1 MVYTAMSSIGLG
13 DFATV
18 KNLTVSD
25 TLQCNNKLS
34 VGSDCSFAGD
44 VNATDVNTVGLT
56 VSGESEFLNNVNIK
70 NQIFKVEHTNSS
82 EAKLIVDDNETLL
95 NSNTTKTIGNL
106 FQVQGPLFN
115 EVRLFVDNSETVINN
130 GLTVNGNVEI
140 AASKKLTVDSV
151 QLRDEV
157 LAVAVAAPGV
167 QIPSTCS
174 DFLVG
179 RRSGGAYT
187 DYYILPPPQRGR
199 IIYLTNHPETS
210 SGHFRVHA
218 NVSTAGAP
226 PYTVNSQPDIEIGI
240 AGTTELVQ
248 FTCVSESTSSAH
260 NNWVAFGISNTG
272 AFVHL
277 NS

>member
-1 MVYTAMSSIGLG
+1 MPPFDNYYETENNEIP
-13 DFATV
+13 
-18 KNLTVSD
+18 D
-25 TLQCNNKLS
+25 TLNVVQ
-34 VGSDCSFAGD
+34 
-44 VNATDVNTVGLT
+44 VNTEGLI
-56 VSGESEFLNNVNIK
+56 VSGETELRNNVNIK
-70 NQIFKVEHTNSS
+70 NEIFQIEHTNSS
-82 EAKLIVDDNETLL
+82 QAKFIVDDNETKL
-95 NSNTTKTIGNL
+95 NSATTKTIGNL
-106 FQVQGPLFN
+106 FSVEGPLFD
-115 EVRLFVDNSETVINN
+115 EVRMFVDNSETVINN
-130 GLTVNGNVEI
+130 GLTVNGNTLIDGNVEI

-167 QIPSTCS
+167 QIASTCS

-187 DYYILPPPQRGR
+187 DYYILPAPQRGR
-199 IIYLTNHPETS
+199 IIYLTNHPELS

-218 NVSTAGAP
+218 NVSTGGAP

-248 FTCVSESTSSAH
+248 FTCVSSSTSSAH